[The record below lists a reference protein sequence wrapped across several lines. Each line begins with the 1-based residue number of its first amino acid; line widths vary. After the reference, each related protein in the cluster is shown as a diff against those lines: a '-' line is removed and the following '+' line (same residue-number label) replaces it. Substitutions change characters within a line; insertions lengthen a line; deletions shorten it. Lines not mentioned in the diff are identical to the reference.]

1 MNLTLM
7 VISLS
12 IIAISLLIFNSWKT
26 KQQWQ
31 QHKRILSK
39 VKKIKLL
46 ISLLQKHRGKNAA
59 YIQGDAQAK
68 PIIAGIKVEL
78 KPIIEELNA
87 EQLII
92 TQERWL
98 GFSDHWPR
106 LASTAGDLS
115 IEKSYVQHTEMIA
128 NLLYLLEDIAE
139 HEHFNKSSFE
149 SLPNI
154 SLLWRELPFTVEYIG
169 QSRAMGVAIAAAGA
183 STQVDKVKLGYLEKK
198 ITELS
203 STVFK
208 QFKNKGAHSRKQ
220 STLLLKASEECSNLT
235 STIKLEF
242 IDSTEVNVTSD
253 TFFIIASN
261 AMEAINSLLDYE
273 TQQVELYLESI

>member
-1 MNLTLM
+1 MNLTFMLTG
-7 VISLS
+7 LT
-12 IIAISLLIFNSWKT
+12 IIAVSLLILNGLKN
-26 KQQWQ
+26 KRELQQNR
-31 QHKRILSK
+31 HILTK
-39 VKKIKLL
+39 VKRLKLL

-59 YIQGDAQAK
+59 NIKGDQQAK
-68 PIIAGIKVEL
+68 QVITGIQTQL
-78 KPIIEELNA
+78 KPLIEELNS
-87 EQLII
+87 EPFI
-92 TQERWL
+92 TNQERWL

-106 LASTAGDLS
+106 LENSAANLTL
-115 IEKSYVQHTEMIA
+115 EKSFIQHTHLIA
-128 NLLYLLEDIAE
+128 NLLYLFEDLAE

-154 SLLWRELPFTVEYIG
+154 SLLWRELPFTAEYIG
-169 QSRAMGVAIAAAGA
+169 QSRAMGVAIAATGA

-208 QFKNKGAHSRKQ
+208 QFKNKGAHSKEQ
-220 STLLLKASEECSNLT
+220 SQLLLKASEECLNLT

-242 IDSTEVNVTSD
+242 IDCTKVKIKSD
-253 TFFIIASN
+253 TFFIIASS

-273 TQQVELYLESI
+273 LKQVELHLESI